1 MRRASLVVLALCV
14 AFLVVPSA
22 FAKGQISVRLGDGT
36 PRVDQKFTV
45 YVRTGYAVPAGD
57 WLRLIAVAPGK
68 GWYDVVGVVTGDSKL
83 ARASVPQ
90 DGFGVPLVR
99 TGPFTWRAMVSLPRA
114 GKWRLVVPNFGH
126 AGFMVPP
133 PTAWMPWVQVRA

>member
-22 FAKGQISVRLGDGT
+22 FAKGHISVRLGDGT

-45 YVRTGYAVPAGD
+45 YVRTGYEVPAGD

-68 GWYDVVGVVTGDSKL
+68 GWYDVVAVVTGDSKL
-83 ARASVPQ
+83 ARANVPQ
-90 DGFGVPLVR
+90 DGCGSLSRALGRSPG
-99 TGPFTWRAMVSLPRA
+99 GPR
-114 GKWRLVVPNFGH
+114 
-126 AGFMVPP
+126 
-133 PTAWMPWVQVRA
+133 